1 MVETKIRCADGA
13 GGKKIHLRSGGICFG
28 ESMPL
33 ENDLKSNIQVSVVE
47 RQSALRMNPIR
58 YGGGGKSKVLLRDIR
73 E

>member
-1 MVETKIRCADGA
+1 
-13 GGKKIHLRSGGICFG
+13 
-28 ESMPL
+28 MPL

-58 YGGGGKSKVLLRDIR
+58 YRGGGKSKVLLRDIR

>member
-1 MVETKIRCADGA
+1 MGPRA
-13 GGKKIHLRSGGICFG
+13 KKSIFVRDFG

>member
-1 MVETKIRCADGA
+1 MARV
-13 GGKKIHLRSGGICFG
+13 
-28 ESMPL
+28 MPL

-47 RQSALRMNPIR
+47 RQSALRINPIR

>member
-1 MVETKIRCADGA
+1 MRGRAT
-13 GGKKIHLRSGGICFG
+13 
-28 ESMPL
+28 MPL
-33 ENDLKSNIQVSVVE
+33 EIKSIQVSVFE

>member
-1 MVETKIRCADGA
+1 MGPGAKKSIFVREASVIR
-13 GGKKIHLRSGGICFG
+13 G
-28 ESMPL
+28 EYAS
-33 ENDLKSNIQVSVVE
+33 LKSNIQVSVVE

>member
-1 MVETKIRCADGA
+1 MGPGA
-13 GGKKIHLRSGGICFG
+13 KKSIFVREASVFG

>member
-1 MVETKIRCADGA
+1 MGPRA
-13 GGKKIHLRSGGICFG
+13 KKSIFVREVTCFG